1 MEEGAL
7 EKCVQN
13 EGITVE
19 FMEICKWL
27 TDEIQV
33 LTGIIEKITGN
44 RMLRVSNK
52 GLFSKKWLDN
62 FNFWTKKASILVL
75 DLHN

>member
-13 EGITVE
+13 EAITVE

-44 RMLRVSNK
+44 RMSFLARS
-52 GLFSKKWLDN
+52 G
-62 FNFWTKKASILVL
+62 
-75 DLHN
+75 